1 MTSSDFCYLR
11 AKREKELET
20 TLSNNQ
26 QLFQEILQIIR
37 KYVNENLFVVGSAK
51 TQLHDICLFI
61 PWCLC
66 FVHVLLALERV
77 CANEFRTRSSVM
89 VQRNALNIQVTI
101 AQLTC
106 ISVESISRYVHAG
119 IVVVRVVSL

>member
-61 PWCLC
+61 P
-66 FVHVLLALERV
+66 
-77 CANEFRTRSSVM
+77 
-89 VQRNALNIQVTI
+89 
-101 AQLTC
+101 
-106 ISVESISRYVHAG
+106 
-119 IVVVRVVSL
+119 